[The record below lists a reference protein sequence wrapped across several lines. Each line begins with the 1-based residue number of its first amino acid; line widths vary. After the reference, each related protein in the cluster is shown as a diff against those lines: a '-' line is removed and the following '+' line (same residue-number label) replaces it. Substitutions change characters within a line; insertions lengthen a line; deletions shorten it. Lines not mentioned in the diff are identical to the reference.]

1 MESKIYIAMTRALSL
16 LPVSLTLHPVSPSHP
31 LSLSFLSV
39 PMSLSP
45 LSLSLPP
52 PLSPLLSPPL
62 SLPLSQIPG
71 ILEFPPAREFLSLDD
86 PRATVPIYDR
96 ESLDEDGGDASTPGT
111 YMDLGSTEKESAQIT
126 DFKLLKVIG
135 KGSFGKVSGCSTCV
149 SLCIEYMYMC
159 WSMYRVHV
167 HVLVYV

>member
-16 LPVSLTLHPVSPSHP
+16 LPVSLTLHPVSPLTLYLSP
-31 LSLSFLSV
+31 SYLSLCLSPPSLSLS
-39 PMSLSP
+39 
-45 LSLSLPP
+45 PP